1 MDAKIMWNNY
11 LQTIDEGNGENK
23 SYTAWPFGNGPEM
36 AKELADLV
44 KSGEKTAT
52 CSLHLFYEIDDEPLP
67 KVGDFNVITD
77 WEGSAEA
84 LTETIDVKILPFK
97 EVDATF
103 AFKEG
108 EGDKSHSYWRNAH
121 IDFFVNELA
130 ELDKKFNEDML
141 VVCEE
146 FKVVYK

>member
-1 MDAKIMWNNY
+1 MDAEIMWNNY
-11 LQTIDEGNGENK
+11 LQTIDEGSREHK
-23 SYTAWPFGNGPEM
+23 SYTAWPFGSGPEM

-44 KSGEKTAT
+44 KSGEKIAT
-52 CSLHLFYEIDDEPLP
+52 CSLHLLYEIDNEPLP

-77 WEGSAEA
+77 WEGNAEA
-84 LTETIDVKILPFK
+84 LTETIGVKVLPFK

-108 EGDKSHSYWRNAH
+108 EGDKSLFYWRNVH
-121 IDFFVNELA
+121 IDFFMNELA
-130 ELDKKFNEDML
+130 DLNREFSEEML